1 MVIYCSLYPWFH
13 KEYTYSPCVILFTY
27 RFIIATIFCRGFILK
42 YTITNEY
49 VYHSNIYI
57 YILLNEISIEEYA
70 GWVFY
75 FTVVYNII
83 YTHTEI
89 IYVYITRIPLGL

>member
-1 MVIYCSLYPWFH
+1 MC
-13 KEYTYSPCVILFTY
+13 TIL
-27 RFIIATIFCRGFILK
+27 
-42 YTITNEY
+42 
-49 VYHSNIYI
+49 IYI